1 MALTPTIK
9 PPQIDI
15 YEAGRCVRSVALSLP
30 FELGRSSDLD
40 AGHVYAQQTRVGYYR
55 IAIAGKEFNDM
66 SRQLMLIEPVG
77 EAQVRVRNMSDKT
90 SNTIH
95 VRAQQP
101 LGPKQQR
108 ELVLPI
114 SLEVFDRRIDIW
126 AAKPPEPPEDEHPD
140 MVLSMNEPVPP
151 PGSEIDEPSVDVSSN
166 FPLAEKLSTQ
176 DKLQLVEWLKGVAR
190 VLQSA
195 IGSAEFC
202 ERAAEE
208 MVKLIG
214 LDSGRVLDI
223 KNDGTWAVIASYERE
238 TGKGLSSGWVP
249 VSGLLRQVK
258 SEKKTCW
265 TIPGKSQATTASMQG
280 LSAAIAAPLLDRDGN
295 VTGALYG
302 DRRGA
307 FSLSGELIGP
317 LEAMLVETLA
327 RVIAA
332 GQLRIEQEQAAAA
345 VRVRFEQFF
354 TPELSRQLAANPGL
368 LTPRDTEVSI
378 LFCDI
383 RRFST
388 ISEACG
394 PEITMEW
401 LRDVMGTLADI
412 AANLGGALIDY
423 AGDELMLMWGAPAP
437 QADHAARA
445 CEAALKMA
453 REVPKL
459 DLKWRDKIG
468 HATQFGFGV
477 NTGRARVGNVGFKRK
492 FRYAPFGNTVNLAS
506 RVQGATKYFGVTVIV
521 TEEAFAQLRTPLV
534 SRRLCRVRVV
544 NIDHPVALYELHVDD
559 AALDEDLCQQY
570 ETALRCYEQGKMP
583 GKLPQAVH
591 AFSQILQTRPNDGPT
606 RLLLPRAVSALS
618 LREDEFDP
626 VLELM
631 GK

>member
-1 MALTPTIK
+1 MPTSK

-15 YEAGRCVRSVALSLP
+15 YEADRCVRSVVLTQP
-30 FELGRSSDLD
+30 YEFGRSSELD

-66 SRQLMLIEPVG
+66 SRQLMLIEPVD
-77 EAQVRVRNMSDKT
+77 ESHVRVRNFSDKM
-90 SNTIH
+90 SNSISI
-95 VRAQQP
+95 RDQLP

-108 ELVLPI
+108 EFALPV

-126 AAKPPEPPEDEHPD
+126 SSKPPEPPAEEHD
-140 MVLSMNEPVPP
+140 MVLSMNEPVTP
-151 PGSEIDEPSVDVSSN
+151 PGSDVDERAVEVSSN
-166 FPLAEKLSTQ
+166 FPLAEKLSAR
-176 DKLQLVEWLKGVAR
+176 DKMQLAEWLKGVAR

-223 KNDGTWAVIASYERE
+223 KSDGTWAVIASYERE

-258 SEKKTCW
+258 AEKKTCW
-265 TIPGKSQATTASMQG
+265 TTPGKSQATTASMAG

-295 VTGALYG
+295 VTGVLYG
-302 DRRGA
+302 DRRGT
-307 FSLSGELIGP
+307 FSLTGELIGP

-327 RVIAA
+327 RVVAG

-368 LTPRDTEVSI
+368 LTPRNTEVTI
-378 LFCDI
+378 LICDI

-394 PEITMEW
+394 TELTMEW
-401 LRDVMGTLADI
+401 LRDVMGTLAD
-412 AANLGGALIDY
+412 AAGNLGGALIDY
-423 AGDELMLMWGAPAP
+423 VGDEMMLMWGAPAP

-459 DLKWRDKIG
+459 DARWRDKIG
-468 HATQFGFGV
+468 HATKLGFGV
-477 NTGRARVGNVGFKRK
+477 NSGMARVGNVGFKRK

-521 TEEAFAQLRTPLV
+521 TEETYSQLRTPLV

-559 AALDEDLCQQY
+559 AALDEELCQQY
-570 ETALRCYEQGKMP
+570 EAALKSYEQGATP

-606 RLLLPRAVSALS
+606 RLLLPKAVHALN
-618 LREDEFDP
+618 LREGEFDP

>member
-1 MALTPTIK
+1 MASAN
-9 PPQIDI
+9 PPQVDI
-15 YEAGRCVRSVALSLP
+15 YEGGRCVRSVMLTLP
-30 FELGRSSDLD
+30 FEFGRSSELD
-40 AGHVYAQQTRVGYYR
+40 AGHVYAQQTRVGYFR

-66 SRQLMLIEPVG
+66 SRQLMLVEPVDG
-77 EAQVRVRNMSDKT
+77 TRIRVRNFSDKT
-90 SNTIH
+90 SNSIT
-95 VRAQQP
+95 VREQLP
-101 LGPKQQR
+101 IGPKQQR
-108 ELVLPI
+108 ELVLPV
-114 SLEVFDRRIDIW
+114 SLEIFDRRIDIW
-126 AAKPPEPPEDEHPD
+126 SNKPPQPPEEEPD

-151 PGSEIDEPSVDVSSN
+151 PGSDREDPPADLSSN
-166 FPLAEKLSTQ
+166 FPLAEKLSAT
-176 DKLQLVEWLKGVAR
+176 DKQQLAEWLKGVAR

-214 LDSGRVLDI
+214 LDSGRVLEI
-223 KNDGTWAVIASYERE
+223 RPDGSWVVIASYERE

-265 TIPGKSQATTASMQG
+265 TIPGKSQATTASMAG

-295 VTGALYG
+295 VTGVLYG
-302 DRRGA
+302 DRRGT
-307 FSLSGELIGP
+307 FSLTGEIIGP

-327 RVIAA
+327 RVVAG

-368 LTPRDTEVSI
+368 LTPRDTDVTI

-394 PEITMEW
+394 PEMTMEW
-401 LRDVMGTLADI
+401 LRDVMGTLADF

-423 AGDELMLMWGAPAP
+423 QGDELMLMWGAPAP

-459 DLKWRDKIG
+459 DARWRDKIG
-468 HATQFGFGV
+468 HTTQLGFGV
-477 NTGRARVGNVGFKRK
+477 NSGRARVGNVGFKRK

-506 RVQGATKYFGVTVIV
+506 RVQGATKYFGVTVII
-521 TEEAFAQLRTPLV
+521 TEETFSQLRTPLV

-544 NIDHPVALYELHVDD
+544 NIDHPVGLYELHVDD
-559 AALDEDLCQQY
+559 ASLDEQLCQQY
-570 ETALRCYEQGKMP
+570 EAALQSYELGAQP

-606 RLLLPRAVSALS
+606 RLLLPRAVTALN
-618 LREDEFDP
+618 LREGEFDP
-626 VLELM
+626 VLELS